1 MWKIAQRH
9 AIQLD
14 ALLKLNKMSKGE
26 EPKVGEL
33 INLKKP
39 IKVKPQLRTTPI
51 QNTTVPK
58 QQEVIKPTQNEVKT
72 TITTTKDT
80 VYKDIPK
87 QNLSVDE
94 NKVLSWEEGT
104 KLVEN
109 NPVKPFP
116 DTKVEEKIEPIK
128 NNTANPE
135 IIEVTEK
142 KAEVYTPSIELK
154 KVDPNASVHLV
165 EKGDTLYNISKR
177 YGITVAQLIEW
188 NNIQDNVVKLGT
200 YLKVK

>member
-1 MWKIAQRH
+1 
-9 AIQLD
+9 IQLD

-51 QNTTVPK
+51 QNKTETIPNKQETIKTTS
-58 QQEVIKPTQNEVKT
+58 IEVKT
-72 TITTTKDT
+72 TVSTSKDT
-80 VYKDIPK
+80 IYKNIPK
-87 QNLSVDE
+87 QNTSVDE
-94 NKVLSWEEGT
+94 EKVLSWEEGT

-116 DTKVEEKIEPIK
+116 DTKIEEKIEPIK
-128 NNTANPE
+128 NTATNLE
-135 IIEVTEK
+135 TIEVSEK
-142 KAEVYTPSIELK
+142 KTEVSTPIIELK

>member
-1 MWKIAQRH
+1 
-9 AIQLD
+9 
-14 ALLKLNKMSKGE
+14 
-26 EPKVGEL
+26 PKVGEL

-51 QNTTVPK
+51 QNKTETIPNKQETIKTTS
-58 QQEVIKPTQNEVKT
+58 IEVKT
-72 TITTTKDT
+72 TVSTSKDT
-80 VYKDIPK
+80 IYKNIPK
-87 QNLSVDE
+87 QNTSVDE
-94 NKVLSWEEGT
+94 EKVLSWEEGT

-116 DTKVEEKIEPIK
+116 DTKIEEKIEPIK
-128 NNTANPE
+128 NTATNLE
-135 IIEVTEK
+135 TIEVSEK
-142 KAEVYTPSIELK
+142 KTEVSTPIIELK